1 MSEEVEK
8 PAAPPA
14 PPVSAAASTPVPAGA
29 GGWGPKGEVRS
40 WVVVFLLTLVT
51 CGIYGLYWQYRMFE
65 DNKRFSGE
73 GVGGAVGLIL
83 AIFIGIVNWFLLP
96 AELGNIYEKM
106 GREKRVSGLT
116 GFWNLIPLIGFLI
129 WLAKVQGAENALWE
143 S

>member
-1 MSEEVEK
+1 MSEEVER

-14 PPVSAAASTPVPAGA
+14 PPVAAASTPVPAA
-29 GGWGPKGEVRS
+29 SGGWGPKGEVRS

-65 DNKRFSGE
+65 DNKQFSGE

-83 AIFIGIVNWFLLP
+83 AIFVGIVNWFLLP
-96 AELGNIYEKM
+96 AELGKIDERL

-116 GFWNLIPLIGFLI
+116 GFWNLIPLVGFLI
-129 WLAKVQGAENALWE
+129 WLAKVQGAANALWE